1 VGCLLPRI
9 GRYLRFEKIITD
21 MLKRIIL
28 ISLVITGLFSQNL
41 LADEGMWLPLL
52 LKRLN
57 YADMKKMGCKLTAEE
72 IYSINKSSLKDAV
85 VMLSGGSCTA
95 EAISSEGLLLT
106 NHHCGYEAIQSN
118 STVEHDYLTDG
129 FYAKSRAQEL
139 PSGGITAS
147 FLIRIED
154 MTQRVLGELNASMN
168 ESERTAKVRQI
179 SKAIEAEA
187 TAGSSYDA
195 AVRGFFDGNEYY
207 LFVYETFTD
216 VRLAGAP
223 PESVGKFGGDTDNW
237 MWPRHTGDFSLL
249 RVYAGAD
256 NKPAAYSPDNVP
268 YKPRH
273 FFPVSLDGV
282 KEDDFTMVMGY
293 PGRTDRYLTSFGVQ
307 MGIDIS
313 NPAVVSIRDKKL
325 KVMKEDMDAS
335 TDIRIKYAATYAQTA
350 NYWKYFIG
358 QTEQLKNNN
367 VVAKKQALETEFK
380 TWVGQDPI
388 RQAKYGNAL
397 SEIENAYSDLR
408 KVTLNRTY
416 LNEAILQGAAA
427 PFFAY
432 QMAQLGPL
440 MADST
445 NPGALSEAIASVRPE
460 GDNFYKDYN
469 LATDKKLLAAM
480 LEIYSKGIPTDQQ
493 PAILDSISK
502 AHNGN
507 FMAYAEEVYQKSVFA
522 TADRFNAFLDN
533 PSAEVL
539 AKDPAAVLSSA
550 FLTNYLGKFRPAI
563 TEIQARLDK
572 GNRLF
577 VAGLREMKPDKKF
590 YPNANSTMRLSYGQV
605 KEYDPRD
612 AVEYEEY
619 TTLKGVMEK
628 EDPTNPEFVVPG
640 GLKSLYKAKD
650 YGIYGQDGELHTC
663 FISTND
669 ITGGNSGSPVI
680 NGKGHLV
687 GCAFDGNWEAMSG
700 DIFYEDQVQRTISVD
715 IRYILFLID
724 KLGGAGNLVDEMKLI
739 KKGKEVKRQG

>member
-1 VGCLLPRI
+1 
-9 GRYLRFEKIITD
+9 
-21 MLKRIIL
+21 MSKRIIL
-28 ISLVITGLFSQNL
+28 IGLVIAGLFAQNL
-41 LADEGMWLPLL
+41 HADEGMWLPLL

-57 YADMKKMGCKLTAEE
+57 QADMKKMGCKLTADE
-72 IYSINKSSLKDAV
+72 IYNINKSSLKDAV

-95 EAISSEGLLLT
+95 EAISAEGLLLT

-129 FYAKSRAQEL
+129 FYAKTRAQEL

-154 MTQRVLGELNASMN
+154 VTQRVLAELNGSMN

-179 SKAIEAEA
+179 SKAIESES
-187 TAGSSYDA
+187 TAGTHYDA

-223 PESVGKFGGDTDNW
+223 PESVGKYGGDTDNW

-249 RVYAGAD
+249 RVYAGPD
-256 NKPAAYSPDNVP
+256 NKPAAFSPENVP

-282 KEDDFTMVMGY
+282 KENDFTMVMGY
-293 PGRTDRYLTSFGVQ
+293 PGRTDRYLTSYGVQ

-313 NPAVVSIRDKKL
+313 NPAVVKIRDKKL

-367 VVAKKQALETEFK
+367 VVEKKQKIENEFR
-380 TWVGQDPI
+380 TWAGQDPQ
-388 RQAKYGNAL
+388 RQAKYGSAL
-397 SEIENAYSDLR
+397 SEIESAYNDLR

-416 LNEAILQGAAA
+416 LNEAVIQGASV

-469 LATDKKLLAAM
+469 MATDKKLLAAM
-480 LEIYSKGIPTDQQ
+480 IEMYVNGIPKDQQ
-493 PAILDSISK
+493 PAILDSITTTF
-502 AHNGN
+502 NGDY
-507 FMAYAEEVYQKSVFA
+507 MAYAEDVYKRSVFA
-522 TADRFNAFLDN
+522 TNERFNAFLDN

-539 AKDPAAVLSSA
+539 EKDPAVILSGA
-550 FLTNYLGKFRPAI
+550 FLQNYLSNFRPQI
-563 TEIQARLDK
+563 SEIQARLDK
-572 GNRLF
+572 GNRAF
-577 VAGLREMKPDKKF
+577 VAGLREMKPEKKF
-590 YPNANSTMRLSYGQV
+590 YPNANSTMRLTYGQV
-605 KEYDPRD
+605 KEYEPRD
-612 AVEYEEY
+612 AVEYDEY

-628 EDPTNPEFVVPG
+628 EDPTNPEFFVPS
-640 GLKSLYKAKD
+640 GLKTLYKAAD
-650 YGIYGQDGELHTC
+650 YGIYGQDGKLHTC

-680 NGKGHLV
+680 NGKGYLV

-700 DIFYEDQVQRTISVD
+700 DIFFEDQVQRTISVD

-724 KLGGAGNLVDEMKLI
+724 KLGGAGHIVDEMKLMR
-739 KKGKEVKRQG
+739 KGKEVKRQG